1 MARIIR
7 EAMAR
12 ILPTESRLRG
22 NKISTQSPSRPSP
35 RRTHPMYYGA
45 RRVPE
50 TMWLLD
56 AVDALAPVV
65 TSLGRN
71 IALSLVAEHVPFP
84 PAVRSALQARARADG
99 TALVEQA
106 QRTFFDEPGL
116 DTLVVQAACRAA
128 MGLTALGRGYLQ
140 VRIAL
145 KLDPRGVAAETLPLV
160 PRRGYE
166 SLMASYLAIGTA
178 VGWFRGGRVHVR
190 PVVKNGE
197 HLGTPESTPRLNIRR
212 VKGPQ
217 SLTDMAA
224 DIDDMYW
231 AKARGTVVKI
241 TAVGTG
247 ASRRWIVSV
256 PGTDHV
262 DPRSTPNPADT
273 ETNVREMLGLRSA
286 MRVGLVAA
294 VRHAMRSEG
303 VSERNIS
310 REPVL
315 IMGHSQGGVVGLALL
330 DRHPRELNVRAVVTL
345 GTPGRR
351 LRVPRDVTAIAV
363 EHDQDIVPSLDARPR
378 RGTIDR
384 IVIGRF
390 LNRPRVGPLYY
401 AHSSATYTET
411 VELIE
416 RRAAVAPYGRTGRAV
431 RFLGEFFASE
441 GEAQAVY
448 FYEIWQDILTRSAP
462 AIEDSVDF
470 LSDVLSPEDL
480 PIPGFPSVRNR

>member
-7 EAMAR
+7 EMMAR
-12 ILPTESRLRG
+12 FLPVET
-22 NKISTQSPSRPSP
+22 RPSEAQP
-35 RRTHPMYYGA
+35 DASNPAFSVSRRTYPMYYGA

-50 TMWLLD
+50 TMWLFD
-56 AVDALAPVV
+56 AVDVLAPVV
-65 TSLGRN
+65 TALGRN

-84 PAVRSALQARARADG
+84 PSVRSALQARARSDG

-128 MGLTALGRGYLQ
+128 MGLTALGRGYLHA
-140 VRIAL
+140 RIKL
-145 KLDPRGVAAETLPLV
+145 KLDPRGIAAETLPLV

-197 HLGTPESTPRLNIRR
+197 RIEGQESTRLNIRR
-212 VKGPQ
+212 LGAPHT
-217 SLTDMAA
+217 LADMAA
-224 DIDDMYW
+224 DIDDLYW
-231 AKARGTVVKI
+231 AKACGAAVKI

-256 PGTDHV
+256 PGTDHA
-262 DPRSTPNPADT
+262 DPQSTPNPADT
-273 ETNVREMLGLRSA
+273 ETNVREMLGLPSA
-286 MRVGLVAA
+286 MRLGLVSAIH
-294 VRHAMRSEG
+294 HAMRSEG
-303 VSERNIS
+303 VSERNLN

-330 DRHPRELNVRAVVTL
+330 ERHPRQLNVRGVVTL

-351 LRVPRDVTAIAV
+351 LRVPRDVTVIAV

-378 RGTIDR
+378 RGTTDR

-416 RRAAVAPYGRTGRAV
+416 RRAGVAPYGRTGRAV
-431 RFLGEFFASE
+431 RFLSEFFAE
-441 GEAQAVY
+441 EEDAHVVY
-448 FYEIWQDILTRSAP
+448 IYEIWQDIVTCSAP

-470 LSDVLSPEDL
+470 LSDVLTPEDL
-480 PIPGFPSVRNR
+480 PIPGFPSARSR